1 MLRYIICCSVRVF
14 RRAADPD
21 DENTLATAFFT
32 IVETGVDFE
41 VHQQGALRHRQIIF
55 KETHTP

>member
-1 MLRYIICCSVRVF
+1 
-14 RRAADPD
+14 
-21 DENTLATAFFT
+21 
-32 IVETGVDFE
+32 VDFE